1 MRVPTQGRFGLC
13 NHSVSDQLP
22 SQPHALMAKGRDLH
36 LLPLETLSQDSN
48 SCVGKG
54 TEAAQRGWKAEVC
67 APLSERPV
75 GSHSE
80 MDS

>member
-1 MRVPTQGRFGLC
+1 
-13 NHSVSDQLP
+13 
-22 SQPHALMAKGRDLH
+22 MAKGRDLH